1 MLNNTYLNVATMS
14 RTCWRKLL
22 RLSSTDLNSVRN
34 FSNCCRSAFSS
45 AVLAWIDV
53 PLLKMFTVN
62 GLSSG
67 ARRSSSLMAS
77 SIWRSLATVMPFS
90 LTVTL
95 TDGGIIF
102 DGPFSSR
109 FGALNYKSFIELML
123 QSKSTVINGWKT
135 LHYFN
140 GRHHIGW
147 CFFRLLDK
155 WTWLWQAT
163 RCTLVVT
170 HTIEHVTLA
179 LF

>member
-62 GLSSG
+62 GLLSG
-67 ARRSSSLMAS
+67 TRRISSLMAS

-90 LTVTL
+90 LTVPL

-123 QSKSTVINGWKT
+123 QSKSTVING
-135 LHYFN
+135 
-140 GRHHIGW
+140 
-147 CFFRLLDK
+147 
-155 WTWLWQAT
+155 
-163 RCTLVVT
+163 
-170 HTIEHVTLA
+170 
-179 LF
+179 